1 MGRGGGGEIG
11 AGPRGG
17 GGAPLGG
24 GAAIR
29 AAAHMLREREAA
41 MAALSQVRLRLC
53 HADGCTQPGT
63 VTFVS
68 RRGCTQPAP
77 RGCIYVTAVL
87 IEVLERRMLPLAV
100 RSPRVLK
107 EVTLSNVTIMLLL
120 CYSYVTLMILL
131 CVCSCWPCGYIFITP
146 PGGFRSGAEHAAV
159 GPCHFR
165 NNAVTLVSRRQ
176 AGRASATPPG

>member
-1 MGRGGGGEIG
+1 MTED
-11 AGPRGG
+11 
-17 GGAPLGG
+17 
-24 GAAIR
+24 
-29 AAAHMLREREAA
+29 MLREREAA

-107 EVTLSNVTIMLLL
+107 ELLAMRL
-120 CYSYVTLMILL
+120 HFY
-131 CVCSCWPCGYIFITP
+131 
-146 PGGFRSGAEHAAV
+146 HAARWF
-159 GPCHFR
+159 PER
-165 NNAVTLVSRRQ
+165 SRACCR
-176 AGRASATPPG
+176 RTVPFS